1 MARKKK
7 SDLVEEPQPE
17 SRASGNRQAIK
28 QALRFAGWT
37 FGLVV
42 GAFLA
47 AWILFQGEQ
56 FLATDARFLLPR
68 DGPSS
73 SSDAIVVRGLKNASR
88 AAVLHVFDNDRGRSI
103 ADLDPDRRRLQLRTV
118 DWVRDASVRRVWPN
132 HLTVDVLERQPVAF
146 IQIPAGMSGNFAN
159 PVAYKPMLIDSDGVI
174 LKLRGAVPQSL
185 PLLTGI
191 RDTDDI
197 EQRRERVLR
206 MMRLLDDLRQHRDRI
221 SEVDVS
227 DLESLR
233 ITYQLQDQQ
242 VILVIGNERYLE
254 RLNIFLRHYDGIRD
268 RLPLRA
274 VLDISLEGRIT
285 AVQPAEA
292 PGK

>member
-7 SDLVEEPQPE
+7 SEAVEEQQSE
-17 SRASGNRQAIK
+17 SQAPGNRQAIR

-73 SSDAIVVRGLKNASR
+73 QGDAIVVRGVRNASR
-88 AAVLHVFDNDRGRSI
+88 TAVLRIFDNDRGRSI

-132 HLTVDVLERQPVAF
+132 RLTVDVLERQPVAF
-146 IQIPAGMSGNFAN
+146 IQVPAGMSGNFAN
-159 PVAYKPMLIDSDGVI
+159 PVAYKPMLIDGDGVI
-174 LKLRGAVPQSL
+174 LKLRGPVPQSL

-191 RDTDDI
+191 RDTDDV

-242 VILVIGNERYLE
+242 AILVLGNERYLE

-268 RLPLRA
+268 RLPTRA